1 MKTTLDLDD
10 GLLARAKAL
19 AAMERKSLTRLIEE
33 GLSLRLRKAAP
44 DQGGAQSAIPVFGGG
59 GGLLAWIAMA
69 ARRHGSHLVTFDKV
83 FAALLDRHEYTL
95 LVPRA

>member
-10 GLLARAKAL
+10 DLLARAKAL

-44 DQGGAQSAIPVFGGG
+44 DQGGAQSVIPVFGGG
-59 GGLLAWIAMA
+59 GGLLAGIDPCSN
-69 ARRHGSHLVTFDKV
+69 RS
-83 FAALLDRHEYTL
+83 LLD
-95 LVPRA
+95 ACDDDA

>member
-10 GLLARAKAL
+10 DLLARAKAL

-44 DQGGAQSAIPVFGGG
+44 DQGGAQSVIPVFGGG
-59 GGLLAWIAMA
+59 GGLHAGIDPCSN
-69 ARRHGSHLVTFDKV
+69 RS
-83 FAALLDRHEYTL
+83 LLD
-95 LVPRA
+95 ACDDDA